1 MNRSIIKKDI
11 FWNTLGSL
19 FSGFVYFILTVFIT
33 RLNGIQASGT
43 FGFAF
48 SIVAIFSTIA
58 YYGGRNYQVT
68 DVQGEFETG
77 DYVKLRL
84 GMSLIAAL
92 ALVIFI
98 AANNFNATTAL
109 LIIVLMGYRVLDA
122 VSDVL
127 YGVLQ
132 IHDRLHQAGK
142 SNFIKSLLSIIGF
155 ILVDNLTHS
164 ILLSSL
170 VFIVVFM
177 AGIFIFDISNIHKI
191 NPVKI
196 KFFGNWNI
204 KRIALKLLPFALVVF
219 IPVATI
225 NLAKYFMQLWHPVD
239 QGYFNI
245 LIMPLFFLTL
255 LVYFV
260 VAPFLTRMARTL
272 QGQRYGVFKKNINQI
287 TLFIVGVGAV
297 LLPITYFLGPMVLRL
312 IFGIDFKHF
321 AAQLTF
327 ILISGILYTLAIF
340 YTDILLIMRKIKTEL
355 VILLTILVINIALSI
370 FFIPRFAINGAI
382 IVSIVTNALWLFAFW
397 LVYYI
402 TLRKKMDK

>member
-1 MNRSIIKKDI
+1 MNRSSIKKDI

-19 FSGFVYFILTVFIT
+19 VGGFVYFILTVFIT
-33 RLNGIQASGT
+33 RVNGIHASGA

-68 DVQGEFETG
+68 DVQGEFESG

-84 GMSLIAAL
+84 GMSLLAAL

-98 AANNFNATTAL
+98 AANNFNPSMIL
-109 LIIVLMGYRVLDA
+109 LIIVLMGYRLLDA
-122 VSDVL
+122 LSDVL
-127 YGVLQ
+127 YGILQ

-155 ILVDNLTHS
+155 IAVDYATHS

-170 VFIVVFM
+170 VFILVFI
-177 AGIFIFDISNIHKI
+177 AGILLFDITNIHKI

-204 KRIALKLLPFALVVF
+204 KQIALKLLPFALVVF
-219 IPVATI
+219 IPVATT

-260 VAPFLTRMARTL
+260 VAPFLTRMARTF
-272 QGQRYGVFKKNINQI
+272 QEQQYGVFKKNIKQI
-287 TLFIVGVGAV
+287 SLFIVGLGTA
-297 LLPITYFLGPMVLRL
+297 LLPITYFLGPMVLKL
-312 IFGIDFKHF
+312 IFGIDFKQF
-321 AAQLTF
+321 AAQLNL
-327 ILISGILYTLAIF
+327 IVISGILYTLAIF
-340 YTDILLIMRKIKTEL
+340 YTDILLIMRKVKTEL
-355 VILLTILVINIALSI
+355 AILLAILVFNIALSI
-370 FFIPRFAINGAI
+370 FFIARYAINGAI
-382 IVSIVTNALWLFAFW
+382 AVSIVTNALWLFAFW

>member
-1 MNRSIIKKDI
+1 MKRDFI
-11 FWNTLGSL
+11 WNMLGSL
-19 FSGFVYFILTVFIT
+19 VGGFTFFILTVSIT
-33 RLNGIQASGT
+33 RINGIYVSGA

-68 DVQGEFETG
+68 DIKGEFETG
-77 DYVKLRL
+77 DYMGLRL
-84 GMSLIAAL
+84 GMSVIAAL
-92 ALVIFI
+92 ALIIFI

-142 SNFIKSLLSIIGF
+142 SNFIKSLLSIAGF
-155 ILVDNLTHS
+155 IAVDYATHS

-225 NLAKYFMQLWHPVD
+225 NLAKYFMQLWHPDD

-272 QGQRYGVFKKNINQI
+272 QGQRYGVFKKNIKQI
-287 TLFIVGVGAV
+287 SLFIVGLGTA
-297 LLPITYFLGPMVLRL
+297 LLPITYFLGPMVLKL
-312 IFGIDFKHF
+312 IFGIDFKQF
-321 AAQLTF
+321 AAQLTL
-327 ILISGILYTLAIF
+327 IVISGILYTLAIF
-340 YTDILLIMRKIKTEL
+340 YTDILLIMRKVKTEL
-355 VILLTILVINIALSI
+355 AILLAILVFNIALSI

-382 IVSIVTNALWLFAFW
+382 TVSIVTNALWLFAFW

>member
-1 MNRSIIKKDI
+1 M
-11 FWNTLGSL
+11 LGSL
-19 FSGFVYFILTVFIT
+19 VGGFTFFILTVSIT
-33 RLNGIQASGT
+33 RINGIYVSGA

-48 SIVAIFSTIA
+48 SIVAIFSNIA

-68 DVQGEFETG
+68 DIKGEFETG

-142 SNFIKSLLSIIGF
+142 SNFIKSLLSIAGF
-155 ILVDNLTHS
+155 IAVDYATHS

-225 NLAKYFMQLWHPVD
+225 NLAKYFMQLWHPDD

-272 QGQRYGVFKKNINQI
+272 QGQRYGVFKKNIKQI
-287 TLFIVGVGAV
+287 SLFIVGLGTA
-297 LLPITYFLGPMVLRL
+297 LLPITYFLGPMVLKL
-312 IFGIDFKHF
+312 IFGIDFKQF
-321 AAQLTF
+321 AAQLTL
-327 ILISGILYTLAIF
+327 IVISGILYTLAIF
-340 YTDILLIMRKIKTEL
+340 YTDILLIMRKVKTEL
-355 VILLTILVINIALSI
+355 AILLAILVFNIALSI

-382 IVSIVTNALWLFAFW
+382 TVSIVTNALWLFAFW

>member
-1 MNRSIIKKDI
+1 MNQSSIKKDI
-11 FWNTLGSL
+11 FWNTIGSL
-19 FSGFVYFILTVFIT
+19 VSGFVFFILTVFIT
-33 RLNGIQASGT
+33 RLNGIHASGS

-68 DVQGEFETG
+68 DVSGEFETG

-84 GMSLIAAL
+84 STSFIAVL
-92 ALVIFI
+92 TLVIFI
-98 AANNFNATTAL
+98 EANNFNSTVSL
-109 LIIVLMGYRVLDA
+109 LIIVLMGYRLLDA

-127 YGVLQ
+127 YGILQ

-142 SNFIKSLLSIIGF
+142 SNFIKSLLSIVGF
-155 ILVDNLTHS
+155 MAVDYATHS

-170 VFIVVFM
+170 VFIVVFLL
-177 AGIFIFDISNIHKI
+177 GIFLLDINNIHKI

-204 KRIALKLLPFALVVF
+204 KKIALKLLPFALVIF
-219 IPVATI
+219 IPIVTT
-225 NLAKYFMQLWHPVD
+225 NLTKYFIQLWHPSD

-260 VAPFLTRMARTL
+260 VAPFLTRIARTL
-272 QGQRYGVFKKNINQI
+272 QERRYVVFKKNINQI
-287 TLFIVGVGAV
+287 SFFIVGIGTI
-297 LLPITYFLGPMVLRL
+297 LLPITYFLGPIVLKI

-321 AAQLTF
+321 ATQLTL
-327 ILISGILYTLAIF
+327 IVISGILYTLAIF
-340 YTDILLIMRKIKTEL
+340 YTDILLILRKVKTEL
-355 VILLTILVINIALSI
+355 AILIAILVINIAISI
-370 FFIPRFAINGAI
+370 FLIPRYAINGAI
-382 IVSIVTNALWLFAFW
+382 AVSIVTNALWLIAFW

>member
-1 MNRSIIKKDI
+1 MKRDFI
-11 FWNTLGSL
+11 WNTLGSL
-19 FSGFVYFILTVFIT
+19 VGGFAFFILTVFIT
-33 RLNGIQASGT
+33 RINGIHASGA

-98 AANNFNATTAL
+98 AANNFNASMIL
-109 LIIVLMGYRVLDA
+109 LIIVLMGYRLLDA

-142 SNFIKSLLSIIGF
+142 SNFIKSLLSIVGF
-155 ILVDNLTHS
+155 IAVDYVTHS
-164 ILLSSL
+164 TLLSSL
-170 VFIVVFM
+170 VFILVFI
-177 AGIFIFDISNIHKI
+177 AGIFLFDISNIHKI

-196 KFFGNWNI
+196 KFFGNWKI
-204 KRIALKLLPFALVVF
+204 KQIALKLLPFALVVF
-219 IPVATI
+219 IPIATT

-272 QGQRYGVFKKNINQI
+272 HEQRYGVFKKNINLI
-287 TLFIVGVGAV
+287 TLFIVGVGIV
-297 LLPITYFLGPMVLRL
+297 LLPIAYFLGPMVLKL
-312 IFGIDFKHF
+312 IFGLDFKQF
-321 AAQLTF
+321 TTQLTL
-327 ILISGILYTLAIF
+327 IVISGILYTLAIF
-340 YTDILLIMRKIKTEL
+340 YSDLLLILRMVKAELIILLA
-355 VILLTILVINIALSI
+355 ILAINIALSI
-370 FFIPRFAINGAI
+370 FFITRYGINGAI
-382 IVSIVTNALWLFAFW
+382 TVSIVTNALWFFAFW
-397 LVYYI
+397 LVYYV
-402 TLRKKMDK
+402 TLRKKMRK

>member
-1 MNRSIIKKDI
+1 MKRDFI
-11 FWNTLGSL
+11 WNTLGSL
-19 FSGFVYFILTVFIT
+19 VGGFTFFILTVFIT
-33 RLNGIQASGT
+33 HLNGIYASGS

-68 DVQGEFETG
+68 DVKGEFETG

-98 AANNFNATTAL
+98 AANKFNTAMTL
-109 LIIVLMGYRVLDA
+109 LIIVLMGYRLLDA
-122 VSDVL
+122 FSDVL

-132 IHDRLHQAGK
+132 IHDRLHKAGK
-142 SNFIKSLLSIIGF
+142 SNFIKSLLSIAGF
-155 ILVDNLTHS
+155 IAVDYETHS

-170 VFIVVFM
+170 VFIVVFI
-177 AGIFIFDISNIHKI
+177 AGIFLLDIRNIHKI
-191 NPVKI
+191 NHVKI

-204 KRIALKLLPFALVVF
+204 KQIALKLLPFALVVF
-219 IPVATI
+219 IPIVTI
-225 NLAKYFMQLWHPVD
+225 NLTKYFMQLWHPVD

-272 QGQRYGVFKKNINQI
+272 QERRYGVFKKNIKQI
-287 TLFIVGVGAV
+287 SLFIVGLGTA
-297 LLPITYFLGPMVLRL
+297 LLPITYFLGPTVLKL
-312 IFGIDFKHF
+312 VFGIDFKRF
-321 AAQLTF
+321 ATQLTL
-327 ILISGILYTLAIF
+327 IVISGILYTLAIF
-340 YTDILLIMRKIKTEL
+340 YTDILLIMRKVKTEL
-355 VILLTILVINIALSI
+355 AILLAILVVNIALSI
-370 FFIPRFAINGAI
+370 FFIAKYAINGAI
-382 IVSIVTNALWLFAFW
+382 TVSIVTNALWLLAFW
-397 LVYYI
+397 LVYHI
-402 TLRKKMDK
+402 TLRKKMRK

>member
-1 MNRSIIKKDI
+1 MKRDFI
-11 FWNTLGSL
+11 WNTLGAL
-19 FSGFVYFILTVFIT
+19 VGGFTFFILTVFIT
-33 RLNGIQASGT
+33 RVNGIHASGA

-48 SIVAIFSTIA
+48 SIAAIFSTIA

-98 AANNFNATTAL
+98 ATNKFNAAMSL
-109 LIIVLMGYRVLDA
+109 LIVVLMGYRLLDA

-155 ILVDNLTHS
+155 IAVDYVTHS
-164 ILLSSL
+164 ILISSL
-170 VFIVVFM
+170 VFIVVFI
-177 AGIFIFDISNIHKI
+177 AGIFLIDISNIHKI

-196 KFFGNWNI
+196 KFFGKWKI
-204 KRIALKLLPFALVVF
+204 KQIALKLLPFALVVF
-219 IPVATI
+219 IPIATT

-272 QGQRYGVFKKNINQI
+272 QEKRYGVFKKNINQI
-287 TLFIVGVGAV
+287 TLFIVGIGAV
-297 LLPITYFLGPMVLRL
+297 FLPITYFLGPIVLKL
-312 IFGIDFKHF
+312 IFGLDFKQF
-321 AAQLTF
+321 TTQLTL
-327 ILISGILYTLAIF
+327 IVISGILYTLAIF
-340 YTDILLIMRKIKTEL
+340 YSDILLIMRKVKTEL
-355 VILLTILVINIALSI
+355 VILLAILVINIALSI
-370 FFIPRFAINGAI
+370 FFIERYAINGAI
-382 IVSIVTNALWLFAFW
+382 AVSIVTNALWLFAFW
-397 LVYYI
+397 LVYYV
-402 TLRKKMDK
+402 TLRKKMRK